1 MTDHRPEVREALE
14 KALYCIE
21 VQNMHSYDEQPDV
34 ETAIANGYWCKMAM
48 DARSTIKA
56 ALTDIPDGPQFVAPK
71 ITTNR
76 KQCSERTRTRY
87 FNESKFHTA
96 VDQLTAHLFSYTHDR
111 DARRCHDDI
120 KAVLLNFVDIIKAEQ
135 PAPPAH
141 QSMREA
147 LELCGG
153 LKQPHE
159 CSRYH
164 EWVSLV
170 DKGQCN
176 KTFTHWN
183 LDAALSA
190 PPVEPQGVRACLMEG
205 VVLVSKTM
213 LLPNTR
219 DIHAWAD
226 KAKAALAA
234 CAPKGECGK

>member
-1 MTDHRPEVREALE
+1 MTDHRPEGRGSLVDKLVALCEAKRVAILNDPNNPSWTE
-14 KALYCIE
+14 PFAELQNEIRAL
-21 VQNMHSYDEQPDV
+21 MA
-34 ETAIANGYWCKMAM
+34 TA
-48 DARSTIKA
+48 
-56 ALTDIPDGPQFVAPK
+56 
-71 ITTNR
+71 
-76 KQCSERTRTRY
+76 
-87 FNESKFHTA
+87 
-96 VDQLTAHLFSYTHDR
+96 
-111 DARRCHDDI
+111 
-120 KAVLLNFVDIIKAEQ
+120 
-135 PAPPAH
+135 APPAH